1 MIELNVEV
9 ARHNMVNGQ
18 IRTWD
23 VLDERLLDVIARG
36 PRHEFV
42 PTAWRHLAYADLQIP
57 LGHGQVMMQ
66 PMVEA
71 RLLQALEIGPKD
83 RILEIGTGSGWMTWL
98 LAQLGRE
105 VVSVELVP
113 ELHQS
118 AAARL
123 AAHGV
128 GNVTLELGDGARG
141 WPNQAPYD
149 VILVT
154 GSLPLLPDSLR
165 EQLAPN
171 GRLAAIVGRSPAMT
185 AMLIRR
191 RDSRFD
197 EQALF
202 TTDLPPLANAPQPER
217 FVF

>member
-1 MIELNVEV
+1 MTDIAFET
-9 ARHNMVNGQ
+9 ARRNMVNGQ
-18 IRTWD
+18 IRTWE
-23 VLDERLLDVIARG
+23 VLDERLLELLGRG

-42 PTAWRHLAYADLQIP
+42 PSAHRPLAYADLQIP

-71 RLLQALEIGPKD
+71 RLLQALDIAPRD

-98 LAQLGRE
+98 LANLGRE
-105 VVSVELVP
+105 VMSVEIIP

-128 GNVTLELGDGARG
+128 RNATLEAGDGARG
-141 WPNQAPYD
+141 WAKQAPYD

-154 GSLPLLPDSLR
+154 GSLPLLPEEFR
-165 EQLAPN
+165 AQLAPG
-171 GRLAAIVGRSPAMT
+171 GRLAAIVGESPAMT
-185 AMLIRR
+185 ACRIA
-191 RDSRFD
+191 RDDNRYAK
-197 EQALF
+197 QALF
-202 TTDLPPLANAPQPER
+202 TTDLPPLINAPAPER